1 MDEKPSRRGRGKFSL
16 ICIIGACLQS
26 RYFGICVSGLVSE
39 RSCLPSSNHATSVFV
54 YLTLFQRGLVCLYP
68 IALLRFLCIRPY
80 FTEVPSAF
88 VQSCYFGVR
97 VSGLVSQK
105 SRLPLSNHVI
115 FPSHFFTHNETK
127 KEQADRKKMLLVR
140 TTRFQTDC
148 RQSCKW
154 AKIPVHVSNEVK
166 L

>member
-1 MDEKPSRRGRGKFSL
+1 MTGCVRWSVGWLVGLLVKHSFDNPHVAPYRPTWPCSSVKF
-16 ICIIGACLQS
+16 
-26 RYFGICVSGLVSE
+26 
-39 RSCLPSSNHATSVFV
+39 PNHT
-54 YLTLFQRGLVCLYP
+54 
-68 IALLRFLCIRPY
+68 LLRYLCIRPC
-80 FTEVPSAF
+80 FREVLSAF
-88 VQSCYFGVR
+88 IQSRHFGFFA
-97 VSGLVSQK
+97 SGFISER

-115 FPSHFFTHNETK
+115 FPSHFFTHNEKK